1 MATNKRFKQEK
12 VLIFLLWLTLVT
24 GQVDA
29 IIYSHLHIFPSAHTH
44 TYKPVVKQMKE
55 GRNEGRNEGRKGIEE
70 RRTRRSM
77 EVLVGTAAAVAPAGL
92 QKVDARVAVAN

>member
-55 GRNEGRNEGRKGIEE
+55 GRNEGRKDGQKKE
-70 RRTRRSM
+70 R
-77 EVLVGTAAAVAPAGL
+77 
-92 QKVDARVAVAN
+92 